1 MSWFQPTTTSLFA
14 ASSKNSWFSDPKA
27 RKELNHEN
35 KTLQT
40 PFRLLSGTPCDC
52 PAILIFGEDWFD
64 IIPCNHLYYIA
75 PINHCLKRALL
86 NLDQSIGLCH
96 TLGVV
101 WWRRCEKLVGTK
113 IEVEIFLKN
122 TLEKWWKICPKIR
135 KLVLFFTASFVRI
148 FVGVQTKRHTYIPLS
163 SCPFQHWPMTTSQ
176 KSLEHLQSQTFLSF
190 CMRRDRKKR
199 NYAKYANVFKWKSN
213 TRWDFWQI
221 LGAGERCVQSPL
233 GEDYEWT
240 FCTFSTFF
248 HIKPNAHK
256 IQLMVIYLSRWT

>member
-1 MSWFQPTTTSLFA
+1 M
-14 ASSKNSWFSDPKA
+14 
-27 RKELNHEN
+27 
-35 KTLQT
+35 
-40 PFRLLSGTPCDC
+40 
-52 PAILIFGEDWFD
+52 
-64 IIPCNHLYYIA
+64 
-75 PINHCLKRALL
+75 
-86 NLDQSIGLCH
+86 
-96 TLGVV
+96 

-122 TLEKWWKICPKIR
+122 TSEKWWKICPKIR

-163 SCPFQHWPMTTSQ
+163 SCPFQYWPMTTSQ

-221 LGAGERCVQSPL
+221 LGAGERCVKCPL

-248 HIKPNAHK
+248 HLKPNAHK
-256 IQLMVIYLSRWT
+256 IQLMVIFFSRWTSFSHLGSFLRSKTYLNISNPKHLIISDKNKNLHSKIFTIVHMRTLDDISWYWWLCRSQLFCPVFLVTLPNLYLYA